1 MKGHVVTSQLESP
14 PTLDVAPAWFADRRA
29 HLVREVAAASEPHE
43 RPLLGSRR
51 LRLVLVAAAIVLL
64 TAGAA
69 LAAKGFGFDVLPW
82 LESDDPSEATYFVD
96 TTRTESGAFPQA
108 LVCPGPRV
116 EGFSCAP
123 GDEGR
128 FVYELLFRIEADE
141 DAPEFT
147 REGFLA
153 ALAEAEQQ
161 GTATPELAQKFR
173 TQIAA
178 VDDDF
183 FVKFGILARIQTTS
197 VSEGRVPPPGIPALA
212 TCERAEGGLTC
223 RSLAGAVDVPLGAP
237 VYALRETDEWVEQPP
252 QSKRL
257 PAWQRPVAV
266 AFWNSLTPA
275 EQRLMIT
282 LTTAHTVEGA
292 TGEGGAGS
300 GAGE

>member
-14 PTLDVAPAWFADRRA
+14 PTLDVAPAWIADRRA
-29 HLVREVAAASEPHE
+29 HLVREMSVASERHKG
-43 RPLLGSRR
+43 PLLGSRR

-69 LAAKGFGFDVLPW
+69 LATKGLGFDVLPW

-96 TTRTESGAFPQA
+96 TTRTVTGAFPMG
-108 LVCPGPRV
+108 LVCPAPNV

-147 REGFLA
+147 REGFLVA
-153 ALAEAEQQ
+153 VAEGEQQ
-161 GTATPELAQKFR
+161 GTITPEMAQKYR

-178 VDDDF
+178 VRDDF
-183 FVKFGILARIQTTS
+183 FVKFGILSRIQTTG
-197 VSEGRVPPPGIPALA
+197 VSEGRVPPPGIPILA
-212 TCERAEGGLTC
+212 TCERAEGGLAC
-223 RSLAGAVDVPLGAP
+223 RSLAGAVDVPVGAP
-237 VYALRETDEWVEQPP
+237 VYALRETDEWVKQPP
-252 QSKRL
+252 QSKRP
-257 PAWQRPVAV
+257 PAWQRPEVV

-275 EQRLMIT
+275 EQRLWTSIMT
-282 LTTAHTVEGA
+282 DGVEEGA
-292 TGEGGAGS
+292 TGESGPDAGPR
-300 GAGE
+300 E

>member
-14 PTLDVAPAWFADRRA
+14 PTLDVAPAWIADRRA

-69 LAAKGFGFDVLPW
+69 LAAKGFDLLPW
-82 LESDDPSEATYFVD
+82 LESEDPSEATYFVD
-96 TTRTESGAFPQA
+96 TTRTVRGAFPQA
-108 LVCPGPRV
+108 LVCPAPRV

-123 GDEGR
+123 SDEGR
-128 FVYELLFRIEADE
+128 FVYDLLFRIEADE

-153 ALAEAEQQ
+153 ALAEGEQQ
-161 GTATPELAQKFR
+161 GTVTPELAQKYR

-183 FVKFGILARIQTTS
+183 FVKVGILARIQTTS

-212 TCERAEGGLTC
+212 TCERVEGGFSC
-223 RSLAGAVDVPLGAP
+223 RSLAGAMDVPVGAP
-237 VYALRETDEWVEQPP
+237 VYALRETDERVEQPP

-275 EQRLMIT
+275 EQRLMIS
-282 LTTAHTVEGA
+282 LTTAHTVEGG

-300 GAGE
+300 GAGG

>member
-14 PTLDVAPAWFADRRA
+14 PTLDVAPAWIAERRA
-29 HLVREVAAASEPHE
+29 HLVREVAAASESHE

-64 TAGAA
+64 AAGAA
-69 LAAKGFGFDVLPW
+69 LAAKGFDVLPW
-82 LESDDPSEATYFVD
+82 LESDDPSEATYFID
-96 TTRTESGAFPQA
+96 TTRTVRGAFPQM
-108 LVCPGPRV
+108 LVCPAPRV

-153 ALAEAEQQ
+153 AVAEGEQQ
-161 GTATPELAQKFR
+161 GTVTPELAQKFR

-183 FVKFGILARIQTTS
+183 FVKFGILARIQTTG

-212 TCERAEGGLTC
+212 TCERGEGGLTC
-223 RSLAGAVDVPLGAP
+223 RSLAGAVDVPVGAP
-237 VYALRETDEWVEQPP
+237 VYALRETDEWVKQPP
-252 QSKRL
+252 SSDDTPLWK
-257 PAWQRPVAV
+257 RPVAV

-282 LTTAHTVEGA
+282 LATVHTVEGG
-292 TGEGGAGS
+292 TGEGGAGEG